1 MYELN
6 MPERAKKYQTFH
18 VNLLKEFHS
27 RQEPVHQL
35 LVRSVRDEEVTEK
48 FFSTNTSVDLSHF
61 SHSEQADIK
70 PLLDPKLFRETPSF
84 TSLVQHKM
92 WVKENIPVHQK
103 SHRILE
109 RLVPVLKK

>member
-1 MYELN
+1 

-18 VNLLKEFHS
+18 VNLLKEFYS

-48 FFSTNTSVDLSHF
+48 FFSTNTPGFASGDLSHF

-92 WVKENIPVHQK
+92 WVKENIPVRQK